1 MKRKRITSIE
11 ERREFIQEIIDRLL
25 YLDADNRERFIDTV
39 QTAMSKFKPDMV
51 VMSDG
56 ETRVYKSIS

>member
-1 MKRKRITSIE
+1 MRRKRITSVD

-25 YLDADNRERFIDTV
+25 YLNSDERERFIDTM
-39 QTAMSKFKPDMV
+39 QSAMSKFTPDMV

-56 ETRVYKSIS
+56 ETRVYKSAR

>member
-1 MKRKRITSIE
+1 MKRKKITSIE

>member
-1 MKRKRITSIE
+1 MRRKRITSVD

-25 YLDADNRERFIDTV
+25 YLNSDERERFIDTV
-39 QTAMSKFKPDMV
+39 QSAMSKFKPDMV

-56 ETRVYKSIS
+56 ETRVYKSAT

>member
-1 MKRKRITSIE
+1 MRRKRITSVD

-25 YLDADNRERFIDTV
+25 YLNSDERERFIDTV
-39 QTAMSKFKPDMV
+39 QSAMSKFTPDMV

-56 ETRVYKSIS
+56 ETRVYKSAT